1 MGKAFLFLGWG
12 IDYGGLVLAVGALS
26 FFLILHRVFQKSR
39 AFCIPFSAFFF
50 FKDRKPNFKERL
62 ARAPTWLYRTALALL
77 LIALLDPYLE
87 YQKEPKAEEEFESR
101 GLALFLLLDNSTS
114 MNFKVPGRSPSGYPE
129 EVMKMDLSKRVAK
142 QFVQGDPRVGLKGRE
157 GDMVGLVTF
166 ARVARIVSPLT
177 LDHDKIVEEIDK
189 IQFNK
194 DIRQVGTGIGYAVY
208 KTVSSLRAA
217 LHFNQGIDKE
227 EVPFYDIKNP
237 VLIIITDGINEI
249 NPEDENNP
257 LRGMDLWKAAEYS
270 KENNVKLYIVN
281 IDPAFA
287 KMKDKTYHELYDL
300 ITKYT
305 GGKFYMVDD
314 SRDLVDIYRD
324 IDRLEK
330 SKVPLFAKGG
340 QDKDSPSTEKIH
352 LYPYLIALSLLLI
365 FCTVF
370 LEAAYLKVVP

>member
-1 MGKAFLFLGWG
+1 MGWG
-12 IDYGGLVLAVGALS
+12 FDYSGLGLAIGSLL
-26 FFLILHRVFQKSR
+26 FFLILHRIFQKNR
-39 AFCIPFSAFFF
+39 ALSIRFSAFFF
-50 FKDRKPNFKERL
+50 FKDRKPNLKERL
-62 ARAPTWLYRTALALL
+62 ARAPSMLYRTGLALL

-114 MNFKVPGRSPSGYPE
+114 MNFKVPVRSPSGYPE
-129 EVMKMDLSKRVAK
+129 EVMKMELSKRVAK
-142 QFVQGDPRVGLKGRE
+142 QFIQGDSKTGLKGRE

-217 LHFNQGIDKE
+217 LHFSQGIDRE
-227 EVPFYDIKNP
+227 ETPFYEIKNP

-257 LRGMDLWKAAEYS
+257 IRGMDLWKAAEYS
-270 KENNVKLYIVN
+270 KENNVKLYVVN

-324 IDRLEK
+324 IDKLEK
-330 SKVPLFAKGG
+330 SKIPLFAKGG
-340 QDKDSPSTEKIH
+340 QGKDAPSTEKIH
-352 LYPYLIALSLLLI
+352 LYPYLIGLSLLLI
-365 FCTVF
+365 FCAVF
-370 LEAAYLKVVP
+370 LEAVYLKVVP